1 MQYMMLI
8 YLARTDFDA
17 RTNENDEAFW
27 DAWRAYFKA
36 LVDAGAYV
44 NGSPLQPVT
53 TGATVRLKNGK
64 RHVQDGPYAE
74 TKEQLGGFVILE
86 LPSLD
91 AALDWAAR
99 CPAAATGA
107 VEVRPLAPMHTPLV
121 DVLKVG

>member
-8 YLARTDFDA
+8 YLSSSDFENRA
-17 RTNENDEAFW
+17 SELNEPFW
-27 DAWRAYFKA
+27 GAWRGYFKA
-36 LVDAGAYV
+36 LVDAGAFIG
-44 NGSPLQPVT
+44 GSPLEAIT
-53 TGATVRLKNGK
+53 TATTVRLKDGK
-64 RHVQDGPYAE
+64 RHVQDGPYAD

-107 VEVRPLAPMHTPLV
+107 VEIRPVHPTHAQLADILPAR
-121 DVLKVG
+121 

>member
-8 YLARTDFDA
+8 YLPATDFDA
-17 RTNENDEAFW
+17 RASDKNGPFW
-27 DAWRAYFKA
+27 GAWRAYFKA
-36 LVDAGAYV
+36 LTEAGAFV
-44 NGSPLQPVT
+44 DGSPLEAIAT
-53 TGATVRLKNGK
+53 ATTVRLKDGK
-64 RHVQDGPYAE
+64 RYVQDGPYAD

-107 VEVRPLAPMHTPLV
+107 VEIRPMHPMHAQLA
-121 DVLKVG
+121 DILPA